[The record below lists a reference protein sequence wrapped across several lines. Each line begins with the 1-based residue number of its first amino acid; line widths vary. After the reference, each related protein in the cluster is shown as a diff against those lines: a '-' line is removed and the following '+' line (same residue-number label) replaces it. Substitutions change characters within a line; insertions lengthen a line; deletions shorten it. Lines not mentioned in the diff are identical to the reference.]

1 MNSNQEDKMQ
11 EIIESYLNDVM
22 SKEERAAFEGKMQE
36 DKALKEEVL
45 MYKALQESFNE
56 NDWHNIDKEKEDLK
70 KVKDKLQSDDFQN
83 LSKTIRETEQT
94 YLKSKESKSKFSN
107 RYAYLAIAASIIL
120 FVSIIFP
127 FMFNDTLG
135 DYYNEYED
143 WGDIPSMTEKGA
155 EDGLSIESL
164 YASEKYDE
172 IISYYETNTEATDAL
187 EPYSLMKVGFS
198 YFHNDQ
204 YKKALETFDVL
215 IQLDSLESSRG
226 YWYKLLVYL
235 KEENE
240 MKAKETLDI
249 IISDKNNHNYKEA
262 VVLSKKLK

>member
-22 SKEERAAFEGKMQE
+22 SKEERTAFEDKMQE

-45 MYKALQESFNE
+45 ICKALQESFNE
-56 NDWHNIDKEKEDLK
+56 NDWHKLDRDEETLK
-70 KVKDKLQSDDFQN
+70 TMKGNLRSSEFQN
-83 LSKTIRETEQT
+83 LSKMIRETEQT
-94 YLKSKESKSKFSN
+94 YLKTKSRKPKLSR
-107 RYAYLAIAASIIL
+107 RYAYLGIAASIIL
-120 FVSIIFP
+120 FISIVFP
-127 FMFNDTLG
+127 FMFNNTLG

-155 EDGLSIESL
+155 EGVLNIETL
-164 YASEKYDE
+164 YASKKYGE
-172 IISYYETNTEATDAL
+172 IISYYETNTEATDVL

-204 YKKALETFDVL
+204 YKEALETFDVL
-215 IQLDSLESSRG
+215 IKLDSLESSRG

-235 KEENE
+235 KEENA
-240 MKAKETLDI
+240 MKAKETLSI
-249 IISDKNNHNYKEA
+249 IISNKNNHNYKEA
-262 VVLSKKLK
+262 VVLSKKME